1 MVGEIGN
8 MVTVNPSG
16 QFNNISGLIAYAK
29 ANPRKINF
37 ASGGIGSGNH
47 LATEYFSQMSGIQMT
62 HVPYKGSTAGV
73 TDLMSGEIQ
82 LIFSGLTGMIPHHRA
97 KRVRGIAV
105 TSIKRNPAVPELPT
119 VAETVAGYES
129 VSWAAILGPKGV
141 SKDIATRWNR
151 ELNRILQ
158 TPEMK
163 SRMEATGLEVVGGTQ
178 EHLRDVIIQDI
189 AKWKKVVKAA
199 NIKL

>member
-1 MVGEIGN
+1 
-8 MVTVNPSG
+8 
-16 QFNNISGLIAYAK
+16 
-29 ANPRKINF
+29 
-37 ASGGIGSGNH
+37 
-47 LATEYFSQMSGIQMT
+47 
-62 HVPYKGSTAGV
+62 
-73 TDLMSGEIQ
+73 
-82 LIFSGLTGMIPHHRA
+82 
-97 KRVRGIAV
+97 
-105 TSIKRNPAVPELPT
+105 VPELPT